1 MKKVASLL
9 LCGAMALSLTAC
21 GGGSSETTAAA
32 GETTV
37 AGETTTAA
45 ASDTTT
51 AADADTTAAAAEATG
66 NGVAKEDLKVGFVH
80 GSDPSDMGYT
90 YNHDRGTNDMAERL
104 GLSSDQIINKYN
116 TPESAECETALR
128 ELAEEGCQIIFATS
142 FGFEDYV
149 IKVAADYPDIQFCH
163 ATGYKAATCGLSNV
177 HNYFGE
183 IYQARYLSG
192 IAAGLKTETNK
203 LGYVAAVPYAEVI
216 SGYDAFYLG
225 AKSVNP
231 DVEMVVMY
239 TGSWNDPVKEEQ
251 TAQALIAQG
260 CDVIGQHCDS
270 TAPATAAEK
279 AGVFHVGYNSDMRDA
294 APNASLTSAV
304 WDWSQ
309 YLTYAVECVMN
320 GEAIDVDWSKG
331 LADGV
336 CDISPLNEAIIA
348 DGTQEAID
356 AARAKIV
363 SGDWDVFTG
372 PLVDVDGNSVGAEGE
387 TFHEAASATRIT
399 WVLQGI
405 SVVV

>member
-1 MKKVASLL
+1 ML
-9 LCGAMALSLTAC
+9 
-21 GGGSSETTAAA
+21 
-32 GETTV
+32 
-37 AGETTTAA
+37 
-45 ASDTTT
+45 
-51 AADADTTAAAAEATG
+51 
-66 NGVAKEDLKVGFVH
+66 
-80 GSDPSDMGYT
+80 
-90 YNHDRGTNDMAERL
+90 
-104 GLSSDQIINKYN
+104 
-116 TPESAECETALR
+116 
-128 ELAEEGCQIIFATS
+128 
-142 FGFEDYV
+142 
-149 IKVAADYPDIQFCH
+149 
-163 ATGYKAATCGLSNV
+163 
-177 HNYFGE
+177 
-183 IYQARYLSG
+183 
-192 IAAGLKTETNK
+192 
-203 LGYVAAVPYAEVI
+203 VI

-372 PLVDVDGNSVGAEGE
+372 PLVDVDGNTVVAEGE
-387 TFHEAASATRIT
+387 TFHEPASAPSIT

-405 SVVV
+405 TVVE

>member
-37 AGETTTAA
+37 AGESTTAA

-80 GSDPSDMGYT
+80 VSDPSDMGYT

-149 IKVAADYPDIQFCH
+149 IKVAADSPDIQFCH

-372 PLVDVDGNSVGAEGE
+372 PLVDVDGNTVVAEGE
-387 TFHEAASATRIT
+387 TFHEPASAPSIT

-405 SVVV
+405 TVVE

>member
-21 GGGSSETTAAA
+21 GGGSSETTAA
-32 GETTV
+32 V
-37 AGETTTAA
+37 AGESTTAA

-80 GSDPSDMGYT
+80 VSDPSDMGYT

-372 PLVDVDGNSVGAEGE
+372 PLVDVDGNTVVAEGE
-387 TFHEAASATRIT
+387 TFHEPASAPSIT

-405 SVVV
+405 TVVE

>member
-80 GSDPSDMGYT
+80 VSDPSDMGYT

-149 IKVAADYPDIQFCH
+149 IKVVADYPDIQFCH

-372 PLVDVDGNSVGAEGE
+372 PLVDVDGNTVVAEGE
-387 TFHEAASATRIT
+387 TFHEPASAPSIT

-405 SVVV
+405 TVVE

>member
-80 GSDPSDMGYT
+80 VSDPSDMGYT

-336 CDISPLNEAIIA
+336 CDISPLNEAIIT

-372 PLVDVDGNSVGAEGE
+372 PLVDVDGNTVVAEGE
-387 TFHEAASATRIT
+387 TFHEPASAPSIT

-405 SVVV
+405 TVVE

>member
-51 AADADTTAAAAEATG
+51 AADADTTAAAAEATD

-80 GSDPSDMGYT
+80 VSDPSDMGYT

-372 PLVDVDGNSVGAEGE
+372 PLVDVDGNTVVAEGE
-387 TFHEAASATRIT
+387 TFHEPASAPSIT
-399 WVLQGI
+399 WILQGI
-405 SVVV
+405 TVVE

>member
-1 MKKVASLL
+1 ML
-9 LCGAMALSLTAC
+9 
-21 GGGSSETTAAA
+21 
-32 GETTV
+32 
-37 AGETTTAA
+37 
-45 ASDTTT
+45 
-51 AADADTTAAAAEATG
+51 
-66 NGVAKEDLKVGFVH
+66 
-80 GSDPSDMGYT
+80 
-90 YNHDRGTNDMAERL
+90 
-104 GLSSDQIINKYN
+104 
-116 TPESAECETALR
+116 
-128 ELAEEGCQIIFATS
+128 
-142 FGFEDYV
+142 
-149 IKVAADYPDIQFCH
+149 
-163 ATGYKAATCGLSNV
+163 
-177 HNYFGE
+177 
-183 IYQARYLSG
+183 
-192 IAAGLKTETNK
+192 
-203 LGYVAAVPYAEVI
+203 
-216 SGYDAFYLG
+216 
-225 AKSVNP
+225 
-231 DVEMVVMY
+231 
-239 TGSWNDPVKEEQ
+239 
-251 TAQALIAQG
+251 G

-372 PLVDVDGNSVGAEGE
+372 PLVDVDGNTVVAEGE
-387 TFHEAASATRIT
+387 TFHEPASAPSIT

-405 SVVV
+405 TVVE

>member
-21 GGGSSETTAAA
+21 GGGSSETTVAA

-80 GSDPSDMGYT
+80 VSDPSDMGYT

-372 PLVDVDGNSVGAEGE
+372 PLVDVDGNTVVAEGE
-387 TFHEAASATRIT
+387 TFHEPASAPSIT

-405 SVVV
+405 TVVE